1 MRQSALDF
9 TRRKVLVSAGSAA
22 ALGLA
27 AATRAEA
34 AVAGAAPPSKDAA
47 LAPYAALTREQAIRV
62 INLKDLEAE
71 AEKILPPES
80 FAYIAGGAG
89 DEWTLRMNEQAF
101 NEWVIEPSYLSGVLK
116 PDLSI
121 SLLGETLSLPILAA
135 PMGTHGRVHALKEV
149 PSVKG
154 TNAAGA
160 LYVTTTAA
168 NLSMEEVAASAT
180 GPKWYQIYF
189 PADEGFAREQLQR
202 ARNAGYT
209 AIVLTVD
216 STTFSNRERPIRLG
230 IAAPDLGRG
239 NMPATAG
246 LSPAAARF
254 KTDLN
259 WADVAFCQRESGLP
273 VIIKGVLTPGLATE
287 AVRRGCA
294 AVWVS
299 NHGGRGM
306 DKLAP
311 AISALPRVAAAVGGR
326 VPILIDSGFRRG
338 QDVFEA
344 IALGASAIAI
354 GRPVLYGLAL
364 GGSLGVQA
372 VFQRLGAELEMVMQL
387 AGTPD
392 IAAITPDYI
401 ARVQD
406 LVPRP
411 G

>member
-1 MRQSALDF
+1 MRGSGLNL
-9 TRRKVLVSAGSAA
+9 TRRKVLLSAGGASAL
-22 ALGLA
+22 ALAGA
-27 AATRAEA
+27 VQAEGTA
-34 AVAGAAPPSKDAA
+34 AVATPQGEEAS
-47 LAPYAALTREQAIRV
+47 LAKYAELTREQEIRV
-62 INLKDLEAE
+62 INLRDIEAE

-89 DEWTLRMNEQAF
+89 DEWTMRMNEEAF
-101 NEWVIEPSYLSGVLK
+101 NDWVVEPSYLSGVLK
-116 PDLSI
+116 PDLAT
-121 SLLGETLSLPILAA
+121 SLLGERLSLPLIAA
-135 PMGTHGRVHALKEV
+135 PMGAHGRVHALKEV
-149 PSVKG
+149 PSAKG
-154 TNAAGA
+154 TSAVGA
-160 LYVTTTAA
+160 LYVTTTSA
-168 NLSMEEVAASAT
+168 NLSMEEVAAAAT

-189 PADEGFAREQLQR
+189 PADAGFAREQLQR
-202 ARNAGYT
+202 ARAAGYT

-230 IAAPDLGRG
+230 IPSPDLGRG
-239 NMPATAG
+239 NMPNTPG
-246 LSPAAARF
+246 LGPAAARF

-259 WADVAFCQRESGLP
+259 WSDVAFCERESGLP
-273 VIIKGVLTPGLATE
+273 VIIKGVLTAGMATE

-311 AISALPRVAAAVGGR
+311 AISALPRVAAAVDGR
-326 VPILIDSGFRRG
+326 VPIIIDSGFRRG

-344 IALGASAIAI
+344 LALGASAIAI

-392 IAAITPDYI
+392 IAAITPEYVSRTRD
-401 ARVQD
+401 V
-406 LVPRP
+406 LPRC